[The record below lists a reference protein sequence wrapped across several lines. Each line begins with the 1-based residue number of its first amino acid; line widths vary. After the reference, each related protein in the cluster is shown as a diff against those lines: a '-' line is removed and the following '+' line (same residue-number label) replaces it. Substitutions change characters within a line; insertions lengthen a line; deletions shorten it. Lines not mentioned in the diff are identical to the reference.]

1 VQIPWD
7 MHSNEEIEQN
17 LRFGMRLP
25 EIVCARAGVHSTCMR
40 GRMLMQRFDVVA

>member
-1 VQIPWD
+1 MLSLVVVQIPWD

-25 EIVCARAGVHSTCMR
+25 EIVR
-40 GRMLMQRFDVVA
+40 

>member
-1 VQIPWD
+1 MQIPWD

-25 EIVCARAGVHSTCMR
+25 EIVR
-40 GRMLMQRFDVVA
+40 VAEAFCHGTAAF